1 MDAGNEIVHNPDNQR
16 FETKANSESAY
27 VAYAMETGSITLKS
41 TYVAP
46 ALRGGALAARL
57 VSTALDYARSKG
69 LKVRS
74 TCSYVDRFLQRH
86 PEYSDLTAP

>member
-16 FETKANSESAY
+16 FEMKTNSESAY
-27 VAYAMETGSITLKS
+27 VAYAMGTGNITLTS

-57 VSTALDYARSKG
+57 VSAALDYAREKG

-74 TCSYVDRFLQRH
+74 TCSYVDRFLQAN